1 VRNINSRWQRRQL
14 AKLIWTD
21 DLPDFDNLRVAALDI
36 ADRYRAVAGAEVD
49 TNAET
54 NFHSGGLSW
63 LRDTVIF

>member
-1 VRNINSRWQRRQL
+1 V
-14 AKLIWTD
+14 IWTD